1 MKRRFPRLL
10 PPALA
15 LWTAFAIAACG
26 KGSSGF
32 EGVWESNFGGSVKLD
47 LQRGNKVVITTLGMD
62 SEGTWEVVGKDQI
75 VVHGRQDMTLTRN
88 EAGELSDGML
98 GVFHRSKD

>member
-1 MKRRFPRLL
+1 MKWRFPGLL

-26 KGSSGF
+26 KGGSGF

-47 LQRGNKVVITTLGMD
+47 LQSGNKVVITTLGMT
-62 SEGTWEVVGKDQI
+62 SEGTWEVIDRSHL

-98 GVFHRSKD
+98 GVFHRAED